1 MPLLARF
8 VTSSLALE
16 IAYEALMDVATSE
29 EHVDLACEVLDTLQL
44 PPPDHSTRDLCSA
57 ASGPSRRCSNEC
69 PVPSWPFGRKTPLV
83 RSDR

>member
-44 PPPDHSTRDLCSA
+44 PPPDHS
-57 ASGPSRRCSNEC
+57 
-69 PVPSWPFGRKTPLV
+69 V
-83 RSDR
+83 RLTTFFLFTTFCLFVHLHCYFYN